1 MPPDVEAGVVT
12 LNGSVVSEAGRTRA
26 VAIAK
31 GTDGVKNV
39 KDSLKVV
46 KR

>member
-1 MPPDVEAGVVT
+1 MVVT
-12 LNGSVVSEAGRTRA
+12 LNGTVPTAAGRARA

-39 KDSLKVV
+39 VDHLTIGPEKE
-46 KR
+46 